1 MKTSPKELSPLDKQQ
16 RQVLKEF
23 VSEKLSNWRD
33 LYKYS
38 GINEVVGYREQDNT
52 PFTAYYIK
60 ELFKQLKQNETFTLK
75 IATPTT
81 STAASKPKQPLPS
94 AEPVFD
100 TPDKD
105 IQDEYTSIPSLANN
119 PTIKHV
125 PYQERATS
133 ALLRGYL
140 KYNYYG
146 QALNSRTQSGKT
158 YIIGALVKELY
169 ERGWPPLRD
178 SISLYPVIY
187 LTRAS
192 VVEQTERRMKKHFG
206 LNPGKHPSID
216 VTNIDQMRCK
226 FGEHFIKEVIRVVDG
241 EEIFYYEWN
250 EHTSPALLIIDEA
263 QSVKNIDSTQS
274 KIMQS
279 FNELD
284 GERHRVLFS
293 SATLFT
299 RVIESKCFAV
309 STRLQF

>member
-1 MKTSPKELSPLDKQQ
+1 MPTDKPKELSPLDKQQ

-23 VSEKLSNWRD
+23 VSEKLSSWRD

-38 GINEVVGYREQDNT
+38 GLGEVVGYREQDNT
-52 PFTAYYIK
+52 PFTAFYIK

-75 IATPTT
+75 LGKSIPENE
-81 STAASKPKQPLPS
+81 QPEQPQS
-94 AEPVFD
+94 PAEPILD
-100 TPDKD
+100 IPDKEVVD
-105 IQDEYTSIPSLANN
+105 TYTHIPSLADN

-125 PYQERATS
+125 LYQERATS

-140 KYNYYG
+140 KHNYYG

-158 YIIGALVKELY
+158 YIIGALVRELY
-169 ERGWPPLRD
+169 ERGWEPLAN

-192 VVEQTERRMKKHFG
+192 VVEQTERRMKKCFG

-263 QSVKNIDSTQS
+263 QSVKNIESTQS
-274 KIMQS
+274 KIIQS

-284 GERHRVLFS
+284 GERHRLLLS

-299 RVIESKCFAV
+299 RVIESKVLAV